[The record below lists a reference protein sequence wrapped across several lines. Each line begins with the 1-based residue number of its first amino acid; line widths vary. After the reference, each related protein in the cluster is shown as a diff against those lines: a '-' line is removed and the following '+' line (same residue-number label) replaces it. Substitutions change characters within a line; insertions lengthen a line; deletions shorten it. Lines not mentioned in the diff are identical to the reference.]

1 MLSLR
6 EGTITIPRC
15 MIGSTSSNPFL
26 YLTTVGWKTGKNHEI
41 EIWFVEYSKRY
52 YVMSERGGSA
62 HWVQNITYDPRIK
75 CRVHNTTFEGSAR
88 IVSRRNEP
96 QLAAEISVLM
106 LAKYKWNEGTIVE
119 ILPSTLSQFFS

>member
-6 EGTITIPRC
+6 EGTITIARC

-26 YLTTVGWKTGKNHEI
+26 YLSTVGWETGKNHEI

-52 YVMSERGGSA
+52 YVMSEHGESA
-62 HWVQNITYDPRIK
+62 HWVQNIINNPRIK
-75 CRVHNTTFEGSAR
+75 CRVYNITFEGTAR
-88 IVSRRNEP
+88 IVSRKNEP
-96 QLAAEISVLM
+96 QLAVEISKLM

-119 ILPSTLSQFFS
+119 ILPPTLS